1 MLVKSVASHFSKIKF
16 RGHWWDIWVAND
28 ERSWRITDHI
38 YMHAQAQQQSH
49 MATTHRSSR
58 NRRRLALLSIWI
70 CIAICSF
77 PLFSF
82 SFFIFFFFI
91 FLLCFFIYLLI
102 YLYIIN
108 KYKNLCLRSDWRGW
122 VLFWKLNKR
131 EGPPVKNK
139 IK

>member
-58 NRRRLALLSIWI
+58 NRRRLLCFPFGFALQF
-70 CIAICSF
+70 AISHFF
-77 PLFSF
+77 PFPSL
-82 SFFIFFFFI
+82 FFFSLI